1 MNACSY
7 HSHKLITTKF
17 QVLPQVAKQGYSSEG
32 SGEGSLTA
40 GHSQSS
46 SRSGKAVK
54 TTPLFSGLLIESVDF
69 FLFLFLILLPCDS
82 SLPCLNYFLFA
93 FGAERRL
100 AGECWVCSETWGG
113 ELGKMDGNTS
123 CTAFQGVYG
132 AWQQT
137 LMASVLRVFVS
148 AGNPL

>member
-32 SGEGSLTA
+32 NGEGSLTA

-54 TTPLFSGLLIESVDF
+54 TTPLFFGLLIESVGF
-69 FLFLFLILLPCDS
+69 ISIFNFALL
-82 SLPCLNYFLFA
+82 
-93 FGAERRL
+93 
-100 AGECWVCSETWGG
+100 
-113 ELGKMDGNTS
+113 
-123 CTAFQGVYG
+123 
-132 AWQQT
+132 WQQPA
-137 LMASVLRVFVS
+137 M
-148 AGNPL
+148 P